1 MAISSPQQ
9 RRFADVCS
17 TSSRFPLVLS
27 LSKDA
32 PNDDVCSI
40 KVGAHDYAAL
50 IDTTPVGLY
59 HEYVVVLH
67 GELAVPYTLNP
78 P

>member
-1 MAISSPQQ
+1 M
-9 RRFADVCS
+9 
-17 TSSRFPLVLS
+17 
-27 LSKDA
+27 
-32 PNDDVCSI
+32 
-40 KVGAHDYAAL
+40 HDYATL